1 MLITLVILVLLA
13 VPVWLLYRLSV
24 TGTITTSPHTVI
36 LIIFFT
42 LLFSAAISFFTRA
55 RRHEI
60 LAASAG

>member
-24 TGTITTSPHTVI
+24 AGTIATSPITVV
-36 LIIFFT
+36 LIIVFT
-42 LLFSAAISFFTRA
+42 LLFSAAISLFTRA

-60 LAASAG
+60 LVASAG